1 MKRFFKLASI
11 IVAIVTFSVPALA
24 IGIGGSFT
32 AGIAKVY
39 WVNGGGSGEG
49 DGSAYGGSLVFDTA
63 VAQDSLFNY
72 RANFAIQALESD
84 TKGGDIK
91 YKTEGMRFALYNSF
105 GFGVVRTESIRL
117 WLGPQ
122 FGVHYIDADT
132 TRTEPDF
139 SLLRVGASYVSVPTE
154 SKKKSGDNGGGISL
168 GFVIGVNFN
177 IGSSLTL
184 GLDGG
189 CRGFV
194 TGNDVGANAGP
205 EGFMNVS
212 LVFRINDSY

>member
-1 MKRFFKLASI
+1 MRRVLLLALI
-11 IVAIVTFSVPALA
+11 ALA
-24 IGIGGSFT
+24 VVGFSLPAMAIGVGGSFT
-32 AGIAKVY
+32 AGVAKVY
-39 WVNGGGSGEG
+39 WVSGGGSGEG
-49 DGSAYGGSLVFDTA
+49 DGSVYGGSLVFDTA
-63 VAQDSLFNY
+63 LAQNSLFNY

-84 TKGGDIK
+84 TEGGDTK

-117 WLGPQ
+117 WMGPQ

-132 TRTEPDF
+132 TKTQPDF
-139 SLLRVGASYVSVPTE
+139 TLVRVGASYVSVPTE
-154 SKKKSGDNGGGISL
+154 SKRKSEDNGGGVSL
-168 GFVIGVNFN
+168 GFVLGVNFN
-177 IGSSLTL
+177 IGPALTL

-189 CRGFV
+189 CRAFV

-212 LVFRINDSY
+212 VIFRINDSY